1 MSKLMYADEFEKIVI
16 KTALDIM
23 MQPQKL
29 FLGDQVSKVE
39 GLAQLNDRISQYNEG
54 IRALAAVLVNR
65 LHTEEES

>member
-29 FLGDQVSKVE
+29 FLGEQVSKVE
-39 GLAQLNDRISQYNEG
+39 GLAQLNDRISQYNDG
-54 IRALAAVLVNR
+54 IRALSAVLVSR